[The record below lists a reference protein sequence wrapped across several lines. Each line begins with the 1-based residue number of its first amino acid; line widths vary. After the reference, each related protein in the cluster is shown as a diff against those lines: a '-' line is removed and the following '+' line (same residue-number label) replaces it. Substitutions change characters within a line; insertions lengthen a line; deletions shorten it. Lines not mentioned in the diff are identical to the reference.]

1 MALRMDFTSID
12 IFFKSLLCTKN
23 LQNYL
28 FAFEIL
34 RIVQFTSGKF
44 SSKRC
49 LKFYDLSWLHSRLLL
64 PCFIFRQQ
72 MFEFD
77 NSMKDDD
84 KDSFHF
90 VAYMHINGRLYE
102 LDGLKDGPVD
112 LGMQSDLLF

>member
-1 MALRMDFTSID
+1 
-12 IFFKSLLCTKN
+12 
-23 LQNYL
+23 
-28 FAFEIL
+28 
-34 RIVQFTSGKF
+34 
-44 SSKRC
+44 
-49 LKFYDLSWLHSRLLL
+49 
-64 PCFIFRQQ
+64 